1 MACWCETNEKAKT
14 KAVTD
19 GTQRDKDLTAK
30 VPELAA
36 KGAQLQVE
44 IEQLTK
50 EITQN
55 DKALAEATEI
65 RAKELDEF
73 RTEEKDAI
81 GSITGLQNAVL
92 ALSKPHAA
100 LNQQVMLQMQDVLA
114 KKGPQRH
121 LTGLQL
127 HKLQAL
133 FQSGHKQPAHLGE
146 YAPQSGEIFGIM
158 KGMKESFEG
167 NLANSQA
174 DEKEAVATFQQVKA
188 TKTEEISTAKTQVDN
203 KKAELADTDETREQ
217 SKEDLEDT
225 RRAVTADQ
233 AFLLDLQQRCGSMDK
248 QFADRIKMRNEEMKA
263 VGEAL
268 TILTDDDAHD
278 LLSDST
284 RFVQVSML
292 THRQTSRELAAK
304 ILRDAA
310 RKTASP
316 ELAMLATTL
325 KDDVFAKIKEVVEKL
340 ITQLEVE
347 QKDDVEQRDVCIDT
361 LNTNEKE
368 LAAKHSEKEDLETKI
383 EELALFIEKTTDEV
397 AVAKEEI
404 AQTEVEMKKASEN
417 REKQNHDFQVTVRD
431 QRATQELLAK
441 ALKKLADVYKAA
453 ALVQEKATLS
463 QHAGQAPPQGFGE
476 YKKAGGANGVMG
488 MIENIVNESKQ
499 IETEAVAQETEAQKA
514 YEAFIKDSNTAIDA
528 LMRANADRTEALAK
542 ADAEKVR
549 TEADLATANEAID
562 GLDAFRIQTHSG
574 CDFLLKNFEVRQ
586 ASRTQEMEAL
596 TQAKAVMSGAEA

>member
-1 MACWCETNEKAKT
+1 
-14 KAVTD
+14 
-19 GTQRDKDLTAK
+19 
-30 VPELAA
+30 
-36 KGAQLQVE
+36 
-44 IEQLTK
+44 
-50 EITQN
+50 
-55 DKALAEATEI
+55 
-65 RAKELDEF
+65 
-73 RTEEKDAI
+73 
-81 GSITGLQNAVL
+81 
-92 ALSKPHAA
+92 
-100 LNQQVMLQMQDVLA
+100 
-114 KKGPQRH
+114 
-121 LTGLQL
+121 
-127 HKLQAL
+127 
-133 FQSGHKQPAHLGE
+133 
-146 YAPQSGEIFGIM
+146 
-158 KGMKESFEG
+158 MKESFEG
-167 NLANSQA
+167 NLANSQS
-174 DEKEAVATFQQVKA
+174 DEKEAVATFQEVRA
-188 TKTEEISTAKTQVDN
+188 TKTEEITTAKNQVDN

-225 RRAVTADQ
+225 RKAVTADQ

-284 RFVQVSML
+284 RFVQISRKSAVAA
-292 THRQTSRELAAK
+292 HRQTSRELAAK

-325 KDDVFAKIKEVVEKL
+325 KDDVFAKVKEVIDKL
-340 ITQLEVE
+340 VGQLEVE
-347 QKDDVEQRDVCIDT
+347 QKDDVAQRDVCIDT

-383 EELALFIEKTTDEV
+383 EELSLLIEKTTDEV

-453 ALVQEKATLS
+453 ALVQEKAILS

-499 IETEAVAQETEAQKA
+499 IETEAVAQETDAQKA
-514 YEAFIKDSNTAIDA
+514 YETFIKDSNTSIDA
-528 LMRANADRTEALAK
+528 LMRANADRTEAIAK

-549 TEADLATANEAID
+549 TEADLAAANEAID